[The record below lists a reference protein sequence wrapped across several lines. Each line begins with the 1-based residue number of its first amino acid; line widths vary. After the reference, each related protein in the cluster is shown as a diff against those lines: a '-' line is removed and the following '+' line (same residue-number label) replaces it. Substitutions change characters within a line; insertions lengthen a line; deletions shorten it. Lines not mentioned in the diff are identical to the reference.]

1 MYDKELTIREP
12 KTPWLN
18 RILFA
23 LICSAFITYISYLYN
38 NNFITDLS
46 NPNTVKIIFYLLWLF
61 GILIVFILPIISRH
75 YIHLNFS
82 NLKIMHSYSIGIF
95 LFNEKWKNLEDLE
108 YISVFNTSNGYEVNL
123 WYKKNKILNL
133 FALED
138 YDEVLKKGF
147 YLSEK
152 LDIDLL
158 DARKRGYHKW
168 INKEI
173 YRKTGQVEYLD

>member
-1 MYDKELTIREP
+1 
-12 KTPWLN
+12 
-18 RILFA
+18 
-23 LICSAFITYISYLYN
+23 
-38 NNFITDLS
+38 
-46 NPNTVKIIFYLLWLF
+46 
-61 GILIVFILPIISRH
+61 
-75 YIHLNFS
+75 
-82 NLKIMHSYSIGIF
+82 MHSYSIGIF